1 VGAPRHFRDFNQ
13 THLAMKFID
22 LEELEDGSSFEA
34 DLCIVGSGPAGASIA
49 KEFSGS
55 KVQVLILEGGGIEQ
69 SVADQALYEVENVG
83 AIRTAPQDR
92 VRNRIIGGTSNLWN
106 GRCASFDEIDF
117 ESKAWLP
124 HSGWPINLSDIRPF
138 LERSR
143 KHLAIGPNIYDDRL
157 WKELGISS
165 PRGRIDPAFLKSQF
179 WQHSRG
185 EGNSREPTRF
195 SGTLAEMDVPN
206 IRLLMH
212 ANITHINTSEDGTR
226 VESLEVRT
234 LHGRR
239 VQAKANAIVLACGAL
254 ENARL
259 LLVSNRLAR
268 KGVGNSHDLVG
279 RFLMDHP
286 GCKLGWFDPHRSV
299 PIQSRFGYYLL
310 DHEDGRNVYAFG
322 LKLSPEIQR
331 EEQLLNCAAFLD
343 QAPPTN
349 DSWSALKRLVRPG
362 AEQCRSSRVKDATA
376 VIGDLP
382 RLLGNAYRRVARRQG
397 PILSTDELSLYC
409 LVEQTPDPSSRVTLA
424 EKADALGMPLL
435 RIDWRIGELERRSV
449 MRLNE
454 LVGLELRRA
463 GFKEAFRNNHL
474 LEDIN
479 WRSQFID
486 RAHPSGT
493 TRMSDSPKQGVVD
506 QNCMVHEV
514 EGLYVAGSSVFP
526 TAGHANPTLMIVALA
541 IRLADWLKCHKFADK
556 HA

>member
-1 VGAPRHFRDFNQ
+1 VHRGKW
-13 THLAMKFID
+13 T
-22 LEELEDGSSFEA
+22 
-34 DLCIVGSGPAGASIA
+34 AGVSIA
-49 KEFSGS
+49 KEFAGS
-55 KVQVLILEGGGIEQ
+55 KVQVLILEGGGLEQ
-69 SVADQALYEVENVG
+69 TLADQALSDVENVG
-83 AIRTAPQDR
+83 AIRTTPQDC

-106 GRCASFDEIDF
+106 GRCTSFDDIDF

-124 HSGWPINLSDIRPF
+124 HSGWPINRADISPF
-138 LERSR
+138 LDRSR
-143 KHLAIGPNIYDDRL
+143 KHLGIGPNIYDERL
-157 WKELGISS
+157 WKELGVAS
-165 PRGRIDPAFLKSQF
+165 PRRRIDPAFLKSQF

-195 SGTLAEMDVPN
+195 SRTLAEIDAPN
-206 IRLLMH
+206 VRLLMH
-212 ANITHINTSEDGTR
+212 ANITHINTSEDGAR

-239 VQAKANAIVLACGAL
+239 AEAKANAIVMACGGL

-259 LLVSNRLAR
+259 LLASNRLAR

-286 GCKLGWFDPHRSV
+286 GCKLGWFDPHRSA
-299 PIQSRFGYYLL
+299 PIQRRFGYYLL
-310 DHEDGRNVYAFG
+310 DHEGGLNTYSFG
-322 LKLSPEIQR
+322 LMLSPEIQR
-331 EEQLLNCAAFLD
+331 KEQLLNCAAYLD

-349 DSWSALKRLVRPG
+349 DSWSALKRLIRPG
-362 AEQCRSSRVKDATA
+362 AERPRASGVKDATV

-382 RLLGNAYRRVARRQG
+382 RLLSNASRRVARRQG
-397 PILSTDELSLYC
+397 PILGTDELSLYC
-409 LVEQTPDPSSRVTLA
+409 LVEQTPDPASRVTLA
-424 EKADALGMPLL
+424 EQMDALGMPLL

-463 GFKEAFRNNHL
+463 GFEEPFRDNHL
-474 LEDIN
+474 LDDIN

-486 RAHPSGT
+486 KAHPSGT
-493 TRMSDSPKQGVVD
+493 TRMSDSPKHGVVD
-506 QNCMVHEV
+506 RNCKVHEV
-514 EGLYVAGSSVFP
+514 EGLYIAGSSIFP

-541 IRLADWLKCHKFADK
+541 IRLADWLKCHEFADK